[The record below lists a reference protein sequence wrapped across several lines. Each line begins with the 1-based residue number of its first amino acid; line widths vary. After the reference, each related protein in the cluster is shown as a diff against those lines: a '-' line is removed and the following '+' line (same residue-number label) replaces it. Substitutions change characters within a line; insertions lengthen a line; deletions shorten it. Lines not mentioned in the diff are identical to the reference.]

1 MCGII
6 GYIGNNCLNSLIN
19 GLEKLE
25 YRGYDSSGIALNT
38 SPITIFKD
46 VGKVNHLKTIIDY
59 KINCNIG
66 IGHTRWAT
74 HGKPNKINAHPQI
87 SYNRRFA
94 LVHNGVIENYLELK
108 EKYLSNVNFVSSTDT
123 EVIVNLLAKL
133 AEENSLLQSLNKLNN
148 LLKGSY
154 ALVIIDVLDKE
165 NLYFLKNQ
173 TPLVIGHNTNEMF
186 IASDYLAFNKKI
198 KKQIIIKDKQY
209 GFINKNNINIYN
221 KNGNKINYKEE
232 KIIIENIKLSNN
244 NYQYHMEKE
253 IYDEPLL
260 IDEIINHYYKN
271 NKLNIKKRIIN
282 KINQA
287 DKIYIIACGSSY
299 YSGNLGKYYFEHFKN
314 KPVEV
319 ILASEALYD
328 FPLVSKKP
336 LFIFISQSG
345 ETLDVI
351 NVIKLCKEKKYYIL
365 GITNSF
371 NSTITHLCN
380 DILYLYA
387 GREISVASTKAVLG
401 QCIILLLLAKNN
413 ISQDLINLKEEIK
426 RILLHKEDINSL
438 ALTISK
444 YQDVFI
450 LGKNLDYYIALEGAL
465 KLKEISYIHAEA
477 FSSGELKHGSLAL
490 IDNKV
495 GIIGLL
501 TQKDV
506 SNIMRTNLLEASSRG
521 GNIYT
526 FAKKELSKQDNFI
539 LNDLPIYIMP
549 LSLLVCMQLLS
560 FFVAKIK
567 NNEIDT
573 PRNLAKSVTVE

>member
-6 GYIGNNCLNSLIN
+6 GYIGKNTIKTLIN

-46 VGKVNHLKTIIDY
+46 VGKVSHLKNIIDY

-87 SYNRRFA
+87 SYNKRFA
-94 LVHNGVIENYLELK
+94 LVHNGVINNYLELK
-108 EKYLSNVNFVSSTDT
+108 KKYLSDINFISSTDT

-133 AEENSLLQSLNKLNN
+133 AEKNSLLSSINKLNK

-154 ALVIIDVLDKE
+154 ALVIMDVLDKE

-173 TPLVIGHNTNEMF
+173 TPLVIGHNDNEIF
-186 IASDYLAFNKKI
+186 IASDYLVFNPNI
-198 KKQIIIKDKQY
+198 KKQIIIKDTEY
-209 GFINKNNINIYN
+209 GFINKNNIIIYN

-232 KIIIENIKLSNN
+232 NIILEKIKLSNN

-253 IYDEPLL
+253 IYDEPLM
-260 IDEIINHYYKN
+260 IDEIINHYFKN
-271 NKLNIKKRIIN
+271 NILNINKRIIN

-287 DKIYIIACGSSY
+287 DKIYIIACGSSF

-328 FPLVSKKP
+328 FPLVSKNP

-351 NVIKLCKEKKYYIL
+351 NVIKLCLEKQYYTL

-401 QCIILLLLAKNN
+401 QNIILLLLTKENVY
-413 ISQDLINLKEEIK
+413 QDLINLKTEIT
-426 RILLHKEDINSL
+426 RIFSHKEELNSL
-438 ALTISK
+438 SLDI
-444 YQDVFI
+444 YNHRGIFI
-450 LGKNLDYYIALEGAL
+450 LGKNIDYYIALEAAL

-477 FSSGELKHGSLAL
+477 FPSGELKHGSLAL
-490 IDNKV
+490 IDNNSIV
-495 GIIGLL
+495 IGLL
-501 TQKDV
+501 TQKNV
-506 SNIMRTNLLEASSRG
+506 CNIMRTNLLEVSSRG
-521 GNIYT
+521 GKIYT
-526 FAKKELSKQDNFI
+526 FVKNELSKQDNFI
-539 LNDLPIYIMP
+539 LNDLPSYIMP
-549 LSLLVCMQLLS
+549 LSLLVCLQLLS
-560 FFVAKIK
+560 FYIAKNKKIDM
-567 NNEIDT
+567 DT